1 MNKYV
6 IIGAGIAGIEAAKAI
21 RERDSG
27 GLINIF
33 TAEKNLPYSRPMLTK
48 TPLQFRILRTGPY
61 MIIPGTTNGISL
73 HTDRRITSIDS
84 GAMHICDGESIFL
97 RQTHPDSR
105 SRKLCTAYRR
115 SRQQGRL
122 YHKTKRR
129 YIRY

>member
-48 TPLQFRILRTGPY
+48 TPFASFDPSDWTIHDHSWYEEL
-61 MIIPGTTNGISL
+61 GIS
-73 HTDRRITSIDS
+73 
-84 GAMHICDGESIFL
+84 
-97 RQTHPDSR
+97 
-105 SRKLCTAYRR
+105 TA
-115 SRQQGRL
+115 
-122 YHKTKRR
+122 RR
-129 YIRY
+129 YIFTTNSS